1 MIAFDISNDQDLVSL
16 IINYDGNNSDNMHI
30 TTNFK

>member
-16 IINYDGNNSDNMHI
+16 IINYDGNNSDNIQI